1 MELSSLR
8 PDATTLDLSGKEL
21 TSLQGRDLDLKEAE
35 LLLNSRLI
43 SIGVGLAA
51 FSHIIKLLGSS

>member
-21 TSLQGRDLDLKEAE
+21 TSLPEEFTRLTSLTTLDLSRSQLPSHSVGTLAE
-35 LLLNSRLI
+35 DI
-43 SIGVGLAA
+43 C
-51 FSHIIKLLGSS
+51 